1 MSTEERIRE
10 CLASLAPEHLDL
22 HNDSALHAGHVGAQ
36 GGGGHYS
43 VTIVSAAFAGQS
55 TVARHRLVYRALGA
69 LMQHEIHALAL
80 RAIAPDEL

>member
-1 MSTEERIRE
+1 MNTEDRIRQ
-10 CLASLAPEHLDL
+10 CLATLAPEHLDL
-22 HNDSALHAGHVGAQ
+22 NDDSALHAGHVGAQ
-36 GGGGHYS
+36 GGGHYS

-55 TVARHRLVYRALGA
+55 TVARHRLVYRALGP

>member
-1 MSTEERIRE
+1 MNTEDRIRQ
-10 CLASLAPEHLDL
+10 CLATLAPEHLDL
-22 HNDSALHAGHVGAQ
+22 NDDSALHAGHVGAQ

-55 TVARHRLVYRALGA
+55 TVARHRLVYRALGP